1 MAPAN
6 QLPMADV
13 QNFVHDQDSSEVSQ
27 KLGHMQSVRKMPHVS
42 QGSVV
47 THAAVGG
54 FLMMTLSLNLMVK
67 EFRKSISI

>member
-13 QNFVHDQDSSEVSQ
+13 QNFFHDQENCEVSQ

-54 FLMMTLSLNLMVK
+54 FLMMTLLLNLMVK

>member
-13 QNFVHDQDSSEVSQ
+13 QNFFRDQENSEVSQ

-54 FLMMTLSLNLMVK
+54 FLMMTLLLNLMVK

>member
-13 QNFVHDQDSSEVSQ
+13 QNFFHDQENSEVSQ
-27 KLGHMQSVRKMPHVS
+27 KLGHMQSVRKMSHVS

-47 THAAVGG
+47 TPAAVGG
-54 FLMMTLSLNLMVK
+54 FLMMTLLLNLMVK

>member
-13 QNFVHDQDSSEVSQ
+13 QNFFHDQENSEVSQ

-54 FLMMTLSLNLMVK
+54 FLMMTLLLNLMVK